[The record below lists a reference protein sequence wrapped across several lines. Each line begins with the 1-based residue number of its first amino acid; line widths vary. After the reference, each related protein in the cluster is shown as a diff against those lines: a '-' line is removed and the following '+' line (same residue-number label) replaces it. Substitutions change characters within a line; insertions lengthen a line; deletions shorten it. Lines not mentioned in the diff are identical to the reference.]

1 MTTRR
6 FPNDFLWGTATASF
20 QVEGAADADG
30 RGPSIWDTFCRQPGA
45 VRNADNGDVA
55 CDHYHRVAED
65 LDLVRGLGVG
75 SYRFSV
81 AWPRIQPTG
90 RGPANQPGLDFY
102 RRLVDGLAARD
113 VEATITL
120 YHWDLPQAL
129 QDDGGWVV
137 RDTAE
142 RFAEYA
148 DIVARA
154 IGDGAARW
162 ITLNEPWCS
171 AWRGY
176 EVGDHAPGITDVGQA
191 AAAHHHLLLAH
202 GRATQVL
209 REVTPEV
216 PVGISLNLAALRSGT
231 DDPVDV
237 AATRRMDGNRNRIF
251 LDPLFTGE
259 YPADMLEHY
268 ASAEP
273 GFSVV
278 RDGDLATISQPLDF
292 LGVNYYS
299 PEIIVDASRLQ
310 AARELG
316 YTVPTRRDGHDLD
329 AVGVRSPGA
338 SVTLMNWEIDATGLR
353 DILVRVSREFTDI
366 PLYVTENGAAFDDY
380 VGPGGAVLD
389 GDRVA
394 YVGAHLGAVLDAIA
408 DGADVKGYFYWSVL
422 DNFEWAFGYSRRFG
436 LVWVDFPTSTR
447 LPKAS
452 YHWYATTIRANGI
465 E

>member
-55 CDHYHRVAED
+55 CDHYHRVDED
-65 LDLVRGLGVG
+65 LDLVQGLGVG

-452 YHWYATTIRANGI
+452 YHWYATTIGANGI

>member
-20 QVEGAADADG
+20 QVEGATDVDG
-30 RGPSIWDTFCRQPGA
+30 RGPSIWDTFCRRSGA
-45 VRNADNGDVA
+45 IRNGDDGDIA
-55 CDHYHRVAED
+55 CDHYHRVEED
-65 LDLVRGLGVG
+65 LDLVARLGVG

-90 RGPANQPGLDFY
+90 KGPANQRGLDFY
-102 RRLVDGLAARD
+102 RRLVDGLESRG

-142 RFAEYA
+142 RFAEYT

-154 IGDGAARW
+154 IGDGAKRW

-176 EVGDHAPGITDVGQA
+176 EVGDHAPGVTDVGQA

-202 GRATQVL
+202 GLATQVL
-209 REVTPEV
+209 RDATPGV
-216 PVGISLNLAALRSGT
+216 AVGISLNLAAVRPGT
-231 DDPVDV
+231 DDPLDL
-237 AATRRMDGNRNRIF
+237 AATRRKDGNQNRLF
-251 LDPLFTGE
+251 LDPIFRGE

-268 ASAEP
+268 AGKEP

-299 PEIIVDASRLQ
+299 PEIIVDSSRRQ
-310 AARELG
+310 AAREHG
-316 YTVPTRRDGHDLD
+316 YSVPTRPESHDLQ
-329 AVGVRSPGA
+329 AVGVHSPEA
-338 SVTLMNWEIDATGLR
+338 IVTLMNWEIDATGLR
-353 DILVRVSREFTDI
+353 DLLVRVAREYTAI
-366 PLYVTENGAAFDDY
+366 PLYVTENGAAWDDY
-380 VGPGGAVLD
+380 VEPTGEVRD
-389 GDRVA
+389 GERTE
-394 YVGAHLGAVLDAIA
+394 YLRAHLDAVLDAI
-408 DGADVKGYFYWSVL
+408 DGGADVRGYFNWSL
-422 DNFEWAFGYSRRFG
+422 MDNFEWAFGYSRRFG
-436 LVWVDFPTSTR
+436 LVWVDFPTGTR
-447 LPKAS
+447 LPKQS
-452 YHWYATTIRANGI
+452 FHWFAETIKANAL
-465 E
+465 

>member
-1 MTTRR
+1 MTSRR

-20 QVEGAADADG
+20 QVEGATELDG
-30 RGPSIWDTFCRQPGA
+30 RGPSIWDTFCHQPGA
-45 VRNADNGDVA
+45 VRNADDGDIA
-55 CDHYHRVAED
+55 CDHYHRVDED
-65 LDLVRGLGVG
+65 LDLVHRLGVG

-81 AWPRIQPTG
+81 AWPRVQPTG
-90 RGPANQPGLDFY
+90 KGPANQAGLDFY
-102 RRLVDGLAARD
+102 RRLVDGLSNRG

-120 YHWDLPQAL
+120 YHWDLPQSL

-202 GRATQVL
+202 GLATEVL
-209 REVTPEV
+209 RDATPEV
-216 PVGISLNLAALRSGT
+216 PVGIALNLAALRPGT
-231 DDPVDV
+231 DDPLDV
-237 AATRRMDGNRNRIF
+237 AATLRMDGNRNRIF
-251 LDPLFTGE
+251 LDPLFWGE

-268 ASAEP
+268 AGREP

-278 RDGDLATISQPLDF
+278 RDGDLAIIQQPLDF

-299 PEIIVDASRLQ
+299 PEIVVDATRRQ
-310 AARELG
+310 AAREFG
-316 YTVPTRRDGHDLD
+316 YTVPTRHESHDLA
-329 AVGVRSPGA
+329 AVGVQSPGA
-338 SVTLMNWEIDATGLR
+338 QVTQMNWEIDASGLR
-353 DILVRVSREFTDI
+353 ELLGRTSREYTDI
-366 PLYVTENGAAFDDY
+366 PLFVTENGAAYDDY
-380 VGPGGAVLD
+380 VGPTGEVRD
-389 GDRVA
+389 GDRTE
-394 YVGAHLGAVLDAIA
+394 YLRAHLGAVLDAIE
-408 DGADVKGYFYWSVL
+408 DGVNVVGYFEWSLL

-436 LVWVDFPTSTR
+436 LVWVDFPTGNR
-447 LPKAS
+447 LPKQS
-452 YHWYATTIRANGI
+452 YDWYAEIIKANAL
-465 E
+465 

>member
-30 RGPSIWDTFCRQPGA
+30 RGPSIWDTFCRKPGA
-45 VRNADNGDVA
+45 VRNGDNGDVA
-55 CDHYHRVAED
+55 CDHYHRVDED
-65 LDLVRGLGVG
+65 LDLVKRLGVG

-90 RGPANQPGLDFY
+90 KGPANQPGLDFY
-102 RRLVDGLAARD
+102 RRLVDGLVARG

-202 GRATQVL
+202 GLATQAL
-209 REVTPEV
+209 RAVVPEV
-216 PVGISLNLAALRSGT
+216 PVGISLNLAAVRPGS
-231 DDPVDV
+231 DDAADV
-237 AATRRMDGNRNRIF
+237 AAAQRKDGNHNRLF
-251 LDPLFTGE
+251 LDPLFKAT
-259 YPADMLEHY
+259 YPGDMLEHY
-268 ASAEP
+268 AKGEP

-278 RDGDLATISQPLDF
+278 RDGDLATIAQPLDF
-292 LGVNYYS
+292 LGVNYYA
-299 PEIIVDASRLQ
+299 PEIIVDASRRQ

-316 YTVPTRRDGHDLD
+316 YTVPTRPESHDLK
-329 AVGVRSPGA
+329 AVGVQSPGA
-338 SVTLMNWEIDATGLR
+338 QVTQMNWEVDASGLR
-353 DILVRVSREFTDI
+353 DILVRVGREYTDI
-366 PLYVTENGAAFDDY
+366 PLYVTENGAAYDDY
-380 VGPGGAVLD
+380 VGPTGEVRD
-389 GDRVA
+389 EQRIE
-394 YVGAHLGAVLDAIA
+394 YVSAHLGAVLDAIG
-408 DGADVKGYFYWSVL
+408 DGVDVKGYFYWSVM

-436 LVWVDFPTSTR
+436 LVWVDYPTGTR
-447 LPKAS
+447 LPKRS
-452 YHWYATTIRANGI
+452 YDWYAEMIARNSL
-465 E
+465 